1 MFRKLIMMVHA
12 FSFYTSALCNNLT
25 LDVRIAPS
33 VQNH

>member
-1 MFRKLIMMVHA
+1 MFSKLIMMVHA
-12 FSFYTSALCNNLT
+12 FSFYTSALCIYLP